1 MSHHRSPALLAP
13 GASTTTAYAPGR
25 HSRLPAV
32 DERLVAPEAHA
43 QVIDGVVIETMGA
56 NEPHATEHTEVT
68 HVLRGCLAPGYRA
81 AVDMLTRT
89 DRRNDA
95 APDVS
100 VVAIERDPETGGRR
114 VEEIAVEV
122 VDTES
127 VDHVTGKARRF
138 ARRGVR
144 RVFYVRV
151 ASRAVYEW
159 SHADD
164 AWRRL
169 GAADVIEDRCFS
181 VPIPVAALA
190 DQVMADDAVARALLA
205 RETPVLVAALE
216 ARRNEGRVEGR
227 VEGRNEGRN
236 EGRVEGRNEGRNE
249 GRRAA
254 LRTLA
259 NAAGIAL
266 SAGDEARIDACDD
279 ETLLDRWI
287 TNGRTATTAA
297 ALLR

>member
-1 MSHHRSPALLAP
+1 
-13 GASTTTAYAPGR
+13 
-25 HSRLPAV
+25 V

-100 VVAIERDPETGGRR
+100 VVAVERDPETGGRR

-122 VDTES
+122 VDTET
-127 VDHVTGKARRF
+127 VDHVTGKAKRL

-159 SHADD
+159 SREDD

-169 GAADVIEDRCFS
+169 AAAEVIEDRCFS

-190 DQVMADDAVARALLA
+190 DQVIADDAVARALLA
-205 RETPVLVAALE
+205 RGTPALVAAME
-216 ARRNEGRVEGR
+216 AR
-227 VEGRNEGRN
+227 
-236 EGRVEGRNEGRNE
+236 RNEGRNE

-259 NAAGIAL
+259 HVAGITLTA
-266 SAGDEARIDACDD
+266 ADEARIDACDD
-279 ETLLDRWI
+279 ERILDRWI
-287 TNGRTATTAA
+287 ANGRAATTAD